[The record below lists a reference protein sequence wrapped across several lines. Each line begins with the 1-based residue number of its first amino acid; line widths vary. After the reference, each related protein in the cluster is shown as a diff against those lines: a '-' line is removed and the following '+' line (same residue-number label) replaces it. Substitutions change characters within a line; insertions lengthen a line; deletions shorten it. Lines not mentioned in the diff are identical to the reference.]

1 MINQDIDYAKLE
13 RVRDELRYPDWNKV
27 EAAPNTYFGLL
38 RDQMLAVQAY
48 AEELDRKDRFEQEQE
63 YQRLLVYG
71 MVRGFIEEELGCGA
85 KL

>member
-1 MINQDIDYAKLE
+1 MINQEIDYAKLE

-48 AEELDRKDRFEQEQE
+48 AQELERKTRLEWEAE
-63 YQRLLVYG
+63 YDRLLLYG
-71 MVRGFIEEELGCGA
+71 MALGFIEEEQTYT
-85 KL
+85 